1 MQGSDCSLWFSI
13 QDEDQQ
19 GLSDEAIRAEVDT
32 FMFEGHDTTAS
43 GISWTLYSLACNPEH
58 QQICRDEV
66 ISARYLCSFKCRTK
80 LEIVAPPSVIFFPHV
95 LQVAIRFLL
104 IQCRLYIRK

>member
-66 ISARYLCSFKCRTK
+66 ISA
-80 LEIVAPPSVIFFPHV
+80 LEG
-95 LQVAIRFLL
+95 RDTMEW
-104 IQCRLYIRK
+104 